1 MGYRIL
7 YTTPQGLEV
16 SRSSGSGLNLIETHE
31 KIVLASDGK
40 MSSSKIYHLLK
51 SLPFGVYRYFNF
63 SR

>member
-1 MGYRIL
+1 MGFRIL

-16 SRSSGSGLNLIETHE
+16 SRSHGQGLNLIDTHK

-40 MSSSKIYHLLK
+40 MSSAKIYTLLK